1 MKKLRTI
8 IVAGLLVWI
17 PLGLTIFV
25 IKLLI
30 DLLGQTY
37 LLVPSALRPENLL
50 GIEIPGIG
58 VVTAIVLVLLTG
70 LTAVNYFGNK
80 IIKSWDAFLDRIP
93 LIRSIYSPLKKFS
106 ELVLSDQT
114 QSFSKVLLIEYPRKG
129 VYSLCFQTSK
139 ELGEV
144 QNHTGEE
151 LVCVYIPTTPN
162 PTSGYIVL
170 VPQNEVKELK
180 MGVEDALKMIISLGV
195 AVYGVHPVESSHGGL
210 NGQEGM

>member
-25 IKLLI
+25 VKLLI

-37 LLVPSALRPENLL
+37 LLIPPALRPENLF
-50 GIEIPGIG
+50 GTTIPGIG
-58 VVTAIVLVLLTG
+58 VIMAVTIVMLTG
-70 LTAVNYFGNK
+70 LITANYFGNR
-80 IIKSWDAFLDRIP
+80 IIKAWDGFLDRIP

-114 QSFSKVLLIEYPRKG
+114 QSFSKVLLIQYPRKG

-139 ELGEV
+139 ELGEI
-144 QNHTGEE
+144 QDKTGEQ
-151 LVCVYIPTTPN
+151 LVCVFIPTTPN
-162 PTSGYIVL
+162 PTSGYIIL
-170 VPQNEVKELK
+170 VPQDEVKELK
-180 MGVEDALKMIISLGV
+180 MSVEDALKMIISLGV
-195 AVYGVHPVESSHGGL
+195 VVPDPHALTE
-210 NGQEGM
+210 EE

>member
-37 LLVPSALRPENLL
+37 LLIPPALRPENLI
-50 GIEIPGIG
+50 GFEIPGIG
-58 VVTAIVLVLLTG
+58 VVVAIIVVLLTG
-70 LTAVNYFGNK
+70 LITANYFGK
-80 IIKSWDAFLDRIP
+80 RIVESWDSFLDRIP
-93 LIRSIYSPLKKFS
+93 LVRSIYSPLKKFS

-129 VYSLCFQTSK
+129 IYSLCFQTSK

-144 QNHTGEE
+144 QNQSGEE
-151 LVCVYIPTTPN
+151 MVCVYIPTTPN

-170 VPQNEVKELK
+170 VPQNEVQELK
-180 MGVEDALKMIISLGV
+180 MSVEDALKMIISLGV
-195 AVYGVHPVESSHGGL
+195 VVPDPNALIDKE
-210 NGQEGM
+210 Q

>member
-37 LLVPSALRPENLL
+37 LLIPPALRPENLI
-50 GIEIPGIG
+50 GTEIPGIG
-58 VVTAIVLVLLTG
+58 VIVAIIVVLLTG
-70 LTAVNYFGNK
+70 LVTANYFG
-80 IIKSWDAFLDRIP
+80 KSIVKAWDAFLDRIP
-93 LIRSIYSPLKKFS
+93 FIRSIYSPLKKFS

-129 VYSLCFQTSK
+129 IYSLCFQTSK

-144 QNHTGEE
+144 QNQAGEE
-151 LVCVYIPTTPN
+151 MVCVYIPTTPN

-180 MGVEDALKMIISLGV
+180 MSVEDALKMIISLGV
-195 AVYGVHPVESSHGGL
+195 VVPDPDAVIEK
-210 NGQEGM
+210 E

>member
-37 LLVPSALRPENLL
+37 LLIPPALRPENLI
-50 GIEIPGIG
+50 GTEIPGIG
-58 VVTAIVLVLLTG
+58 VIVAIIVVLLTG
-70 LTAVNYFGNK
+70 LVTANYFG
-80 IIKSWDAFLDRIP
+80 KSIVKAWDAFLDRIP

-129 VYSLCFQTSK
+129 IYSLCFQTSK
-139 ELGEV
+139 EFGEV
-144 QNHTGEE
+144 QNQAGEE
-151 LVCVYIPTTPN
+151 MVCVYIPTTPN

-180 MGVEDALKMIISLGV
+180 MSVEDALKMIISLGV
-195 AVYGVHPVESSHGGL
+195 VVPDPDAVIEK
-210 NGQEGM
+210 E

>member
-37 LLVPSALRPENLL
+37 LLIPPALRPENLI
-50 GIEIPGIG
+50 GTEIPGIG
-58 VVTAIVLVLLTG
+58 VIVAIIVVLLTG
-70 LTAVNYFGNK
+70 LVTANYFG
-80 IIKSWDAFLDRIP
+80 KSIVKAWDAFLDRIP

-129 VYSLCFQTSK
+129 IYSLCFQTSK

-144 QNHTGEE
+144 QNQAGEE
-151 LVCVYIPTTPN
+151 MVCVYIPTTPN

-170 VPQNEVKELK
+170 VPQNEVQELK
-180 MGVEDALKMIISLGV
+180 MSVEDALKMIISLGV
-195 AVYGVHPVESSHGGL
+195 VVPDPNALIDE
-210 NGQEGM
+210 E

>member
-37 LLVPSALRPENLL
+37 LLIPPALRPENLI
-50 GIEIPGIG
+50 GFEIPGIG
-58 VVTAIVLVLLTG
+58 VVGAIIVVLLTG
-70 LTAVNYFGNK
+70 LITANYFGK
-80 IIKSWDAFLDRIP
+80 RIVESWDSLLDRIP
-93 LIRSIYSPLKKFS
+93 LVRSIYSPLKKFS
-106 ELVLSDQT
+106 ELVLSYQT

-129 VYSLCFQTSK
+129 IYSLCFQTSK

-144 QNHTGEE
+144 QNQSGEE
-151 LVCVYIPTTPN
+151 MVCVYIPTTPN

-170 VPQNEVKELK
+170 VPQNEVQELK
-180 MGVEDALKMIISLGV
+180 MSVEDALKMIISLGV
-195 AVYGVHPVESSHGGL
+195 VVPDPNALIDE
-210 NGQEGM
+210 E

>member
-17 PLGLTIFV
+17 PIGLTIFV

-30 DLLGQTY
+30 DLLAKIY
-37 LLVPSALRPENLL
+37 LLIPPPLRPENLL

-58 VVTAIVLVLLTG
+58 IIIAIIMVLLTG
-70 LTAVNYFGNK
+70 LIAANYFGNR
-80 IIKSWDAFLDRIP
+80 IIRAWDSFLDRIP
-93 LIRSIYSPLKKFS
+93 LIRSIYSPLKKFA

-114 QSFSKVLLIEYPRKG
+114 QNFSKVLLIEYPRKG
-129 VYSLCFQTSK
+129 VFSLCFQTSK

-144 QNHTGEE
+144 QNHSGEE

-170 VPQNEVKELK
+170 VPQNEVKELE
-180 MGVEDALKMIISLGV
+180 MSVEDALKMIISLGV
-195 AVYGVHPVESSHGGL
+195 VVPDPSALLDKE
-210 NGQEGM
+210 

>member
-37 LLVPSALRPENLL
+37 LLIPPALRPENLI
-50 GIEIPGIG
+50 GTEIPGIG
-58 VVTAIVLVLLTG
+58 VIVAIIVVLLTG
-70 LTAVNYFGNK
+70 LVTANYFG
-80 IIKSWDAFLDRIP
+80 KSIVKAWDAFLDRIP

-129 VYSLCFQTSK
+129 IYSLCFQTSK

-144 QNHTGEE
+144 QNQDGEE
-151 LVCVYIPTTPN
+151 MVCVYIPTTPN
-162 PTSGYIVL
+162 PTSGYIEL

-180 MGVEDALKMIISLGV
+180 MSVEDALKMIISLGV
-195 AVYGVHPVESSHGGL
+195 VVPDPDAVIDKE
-210 NGQEGM
+210 

>member
-37 LLVPSALRPENLL
+37 VLIPPALRPENLI
-50 GIEIPGIG
+50 GTEIPGIG
-58 VVTAIVLVLLTG
+58 VIVAIIVVLLTG
-70 LTAVNYFGNK
+70 LVTANYFG
-80 IIKSWDAFLDRIP
+80 KSIVKAWDAFLDRIP

-129 VYSLCFQTSK
+129 IYSLCFQTSK

-144 QNHTGEE
+144 QNQAGEE
-151 LVCVYIPTTPN
+151 MVCVYIPTTPN

-180 MGVEDALKMIISLGV
+180 MSVEDALKMIISLGV
-195 AVYGVHPVESSHGGL
+195 VVPDPDAVIEK
-210 NGQEGM
+210 E

>member
-25 IKLLI
+25 VKLLI

-37 LLVPSALRPENLL
+37 LLIPPALRPENLF
-50 GIEIPGIG
+50 GTTIPGIG
-58 VVTAIVLVLLTG
+58 VIMAVTIVMLTG
-70 LTAVNYFGNK
+70 LITANYFGNR
-80 IIKSWDAFLDRIP
+80 IIKAWDGFLDRIP

-114 QSFSKVLLIEYPRKG
+114 QSFSKVLLIQYPRKG

-139 ELGEV
+139 ELGEI
-144 QNHTGEE
+144 QDKTGEK
-151 LVCVYIPTTPN
+151 LVCVFIPTTPN
-162 PTSGYIVL
+162 PTSGYIIL
-170 VPQNEVKELK
+170 VPQDEVKELK
-180 MGVEDALKMIISLGV
+180 MSVEDALKMIISLGV
-195 AVYGVHPVESSHGGL
+195 VVPDPHALTE
-210 NGQEGM
+210 EE

>member
-37 LLVPSALRPENLL
+37 LLIPPALRPENLI
-50 GIEIPGIG
+50 GTEIPGIG
-58 VVTAIVLVLLTG
+58 VIVAIIVVLLTG
-70 LTAVNYFGNK
+70 LVTANYFG
-80 IIKSWDAFLDRIP
+80 KSIVKAWDAFLDRIP

-129 VYSLCFQTSK
+129 IYSLCFQTSK

-144 QNHTGEE
+144 QNQAGEE
-151 LVCVYIPTTPN
+151 MVCVYIPTTPN

-170 VPQNEVKELK
+170 VPQNEVKELQ
-180 MGVEDALKMIISLGV
+180 MSVEDALKMIISLGV
-195 AVYGVHPVESSHGGL
+195 VVPDPDAVIDKE
-210 NGQEGM
+210 

>member
-37 LLVPSALRPENLL
+37 LLIPAALRPENLI
-50 GIEIPGIG
+50 GFEIPGIG
-58 VVTAIVLVLLTG
+58 VVVAIIVVLLTG
-70 LTAVNYFGNK
+70 LITANYFGK
-80 IIKSWDAFLDRIP
+80 RIVESWDAFLDRIP
-93 LIRSIYSPLKKFS
+93 LVRSIYSPLKKFS

-129 VYSLCFQTSK
+129 IYSLCFQTSK

-144 QNHTGEE
+144 QNQSGEE
-151 LVCVYIPTTPN
+151 MVCVYIPTTPN

-170 VPQNEVKELK
+170 VPQNEVQELK
-180 MGVEDALKMIISLGV
+180 MSVEDALKMIISLGV
-195 AVYGVHPVESSHGGL
+195 VVPDPNALIDE
-210 NGQEGM
+210 E

>member
-1 MKKLRTI
+1 MKKLRTV

-37 LLVPSALRPENLL
+37 LLIPPALRPENLI
-50 GIEIPGIG
+50 GTEIPGIG
-58 VVTAIVLVLLTG
+58 VIVAIIVVLLTG
-70 LTAVNYFGNK
+70 LVTANYFG
-80 IIKSWDAFLDRIP
+80 KSIVKAWDAFLDRIP

-129 VYSLCFQTSK
+129 IYSLCFQTSK

-144 QNHTGEE
+144 QNQAGEE
-151 LVCVYIPTTPN
+151 MVCVYIPTTPN

-180 MGVEDALKMIISLGV
+180 MSVEDALKMIISLGV
-195 AVYGVHPVESSHGGL
+195 VVPDPDAVIDKE
-210 NGQEGM
+210 

>member
-25 IKLLI
+25 VKLLI

-37 LLVPSALRPENLL
+37 LLIPSALRPENLF
-50 GIEIPGIG
+50 GTTIPGIG
-58 VVTAIVLVLLTG
+58 VIMAVTIVMLTG
-70 LTAVNYFGNK
+70 LITANYFGNR
-80 IIKSWDAFLDRIP
+80 IIKAWDGFLDRIP

-114 QSFSKVLLIEYPRKG
+114 QSFSKVLLIQYPRKG

-139 ELGEV
+139 ELGEI
-144 QNHTGEE
+144 QDKTGEK
-151 LVCVYIPTTPN
+151 LVCVFIPTTPN
-162 PTSGYIVL
+162 PTSGYIIL
-170 VPQNEVKELK
+170 VPQDEVKELK
-180 MGVEDALKMIISLGV
+180 MSVEDALKMIISLGV
-195 AVYGVHPVESSHGGL
+195 VVPDPHALTE
-210 NGQEGM
+210 EE

>member
-37 LLVPSALRPENLL
+37 LLIPPALRPENLI
-50 GIEIPGIG
+50 GKEIPGIG
-58 VVTAIVLVLLTG
+58 VIVAIIVVLLTG
-70 LTAVNYFGNK
+70 LITANYFGNRIVK
-80 IIKSWDAFLDRIP
+80 AWDAFLDRIP

-129 VYSLCFQTSK
+129 IYSLCFQTSK

-144 QNHTGEE
+144 QNQSGEE
-151 LVCVYIPTTPN
+151 MVCVYIPTTPN

-180 MGVEDALKMIISLGV
+180 MSVEDALKMIISLGV
-195 AVYGVHPVESSHGGL
+195 VVPDPNAVIDKE
-210 NGQEGM
+210 

>member
-37 LLVPSALRPENLL
+37 LLIPSALRPENLI
-50 GIEIPGIG
+50 GTEIPGIG
-58 VVTAIVLVLLTG
+58 VIVAIIVVLLTG
-70 LTAVNYFGNK
+70 LVTANYFG
-80 IIKSWDAFLDRIP
+80 KSIVKAWDAFLDRIP

-129 VYSLCFQTSK
+129 IYSLCFQTSK

-144 QNHTGEE
+144 QNQDGEE
-151 LVCVYIPTTPN
+151 MVCVYIPTTPN

-180 MGVEDALKMIISLGV
+180 MSVEDALKMIISLGV
-195 AVYGVHPVESSHGGL
+195 VVPDPDAVIEK
-210 NGQEGM
+210 E

>member
-37 LLVPSALRPENLL
+37 LLIPPALRPENLI
-50 GIEIPGIG
+50 GTEIPGIG
-58 VVTAIVLVLLTG
+58 VIVAIIVVLLTG
-70 LTAVNYFGNK
+70 LVTANYFG
-80 IIKSWDAFLDRIP
+80 KSIVKAWDAFLDRIP

-129 VYSLCFQTSK
+129 IYSLCFQTSK

-144 QNHTGEE
+144 QNQAGEE
-151 LVCVYIPTTPN
+151 MVCVYIPTTPN

-180 MGVEDALKMIISLGV
+180 MSVEDALKMIISLGV
-195 AVYGVHPVESSHGGL
+195 VVPDPDAVTDKE
-210 NGQEGM
+210 

>member
-37 LLVPSALRPENLL
+37 LLIPPALRPENLI
-50 GIEIPGIG
+50 GFEIPGIG
-58 VVTAIVLVLLTG
+58 VVVAIIVVLLTG
-70 LTAVNYFGNK
+70 LITANYFGK
-80 IIKSWDAFLDRIP
+80 RIVESWDSYLDRIP
-93 LIRSIYSPLKKFS
+93 LVRSIYSPLKKFS

-129 VYSLCFQTSK
+129 IYSLCFQTSK

-144 QNHTGEE
+144 QNQSGEE
-151 LVCVYIPTTPN
+151 MVCVYIPTTPN

-170 VPQNEVKELK
+170 VPQNEVQELK
-180 MGVEDALKMIISLGV
+180 MSVEDALKMIISLGV
-195 AVYGVHPVESSHGGL
+195 VVPDPNALIDE
-210 NGQEGM
+210 E